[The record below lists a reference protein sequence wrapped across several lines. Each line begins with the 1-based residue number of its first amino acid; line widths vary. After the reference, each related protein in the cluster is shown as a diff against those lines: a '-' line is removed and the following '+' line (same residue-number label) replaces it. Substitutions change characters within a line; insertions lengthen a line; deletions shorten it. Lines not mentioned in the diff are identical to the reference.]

1 MALRFLEP
9 TVECLSD
16 ETVLIQAWKK
26 ASAYIRYHNWFSD
39 TLELDRRAVNLPEFI
54 RDISEELKSG
64 RPVASDP
71 IRMVPAPKSQQWQVT
86 PEGTWEPTEKR
97 KAASKIRPL
106 AHVSLR
112 DQVVATALMMCL
124 ADRVEQRQGNPNVSL
139 ESTELRGMVS
149 YGNRLFSDF
158 RDGKAHQRWGSST
171 LYRGF
176 YEDYQTFLARPEKVA
191 ERINPS
197 DQRVFIV
204 QSDLRQF
211 YDRVT
216 PSLLEERIRDLE
228 QVGDDPAFFDLA
240 VGFLKWSWSKAD
252 VNEVQIYAQQA
263 GINDFSSIVLP
274 QGLVSAGFFA
284 NTALLKFDDEIKAQ
298 IGGGITADLEL
309 HDASRYV
316 DDLRLVVS
324 GPHDTKTETVQKL
337 TFAWLTKL
345 LDRTAPGLQPAE
357 EKTQASAFRADE
369 RPLVQ
374 QSKRMARIQTAISG
388 GIDPIGGGEVLDA
401 VLALVRAQERLAGAG
416 PSDAH
421 NPFKPIPDV
430 RDATVDRFAA
440 GRFRTTFRSLRPLLW
455 GSEEEQRREGED
467 DDLSRFKGVRTR
479 NELDDETRAFALELI
494 AKWVRDP
501 SNVRLLRIALDLWP
515 APDTL
520 QKILLLL
527 RPFTEKGGG
536 RNAPRRVAWY
546 CLSEIMRAG
555 ATETGFVQDP
565 EQLPSSTDLAGYR
578 KLLRAE
584 ASRIIKTKN
593 TDLPWYLKQQ
603 AYLLLATHP
612 PDELRSLRPGKKSPL
627 QPYRSL
633 IRFLLGEFGG
643 LATSDFATY
652 AVLARRSYRGH
663 GKAVEIASAG
673 MTPARL
679 NRIAALDPNFAS
691 ELVATSGDIDDLS
704 PRALADLGIASSTVA
719 GHPSLASLVL
729 GKESREFLRN
739 ERSLLSFATAFLTS
753 LRDLPDGLSSIA
765 PSEIGVRLSENGD
778 TREVIEIFLHPR
790 SLSGSS
796 LYDPPEWAPTNE
808 RWRFQLGFLLRF
820 ILTAQPDF
828 TRSAAHKHWKEGLE
842 IYRAPGSHWHQRIYG
857 LFNGHTA
864 FGDDWLPI
872 SDFTE
877 QLLFGL
883 LWWPGCIPALRS
895 REVVGSPESTLEA
908 LLARLQN
915 LRSLHGT
922 SVAVLPLRLPRAF
935 GPHNGRPLRACVVQT
950 VFPSD
955 GDFAAD
961 DLEMSAP
968 QHRTRHR
975 RHLSAA
981 LAAVKSALALRET
994 HKGMDG
1000 RLDWLILPELS
1011 VHPSDVQTHLV
1022 PFARAH
1028 RTVILAGLTYE
1039 ELFPGQ
1045 PLVNSAVWILPTQD
1059 NHRGLQVLVRR
1070 QGKKHLAPLERSLN
1084 HPNQLV
1090 QSFRPCQWLVGYEW
1104 SSNPNDQP
1112 LWLTGSVCFDA
1123 TDICL
1128 AADLKNNSD
1137 VFVVPALNKDVAT
1150 CDQMALALHYH
1161 MFQMVVVANN
1171 GTYGGSNAYAPF
1183 RDSWQR
1189 QVFHL
1194 HGQPQ
1199 ASIAFFELEHIADF
1213 KRRKDGQPGQ
1223 YQFKPVPAGK

>member
-1 MALRFLEP
+1 MVLRFLEP
-9 TVECLSD
+9 TIACLSD

-54 RDISEELKSG
+54 TAISDELKSG
-64 RPVASDP
+64 RPILSNP

-86 PEGTWEPTEKR
+86 AEGAWEPTEKS

-112 DQVVATALMMCL
+112 DQVIATALMMCL
-124 ADRVEQRQGNPNVSL
+124 ADRVEGRQGNPTL
-139 ESTELRGMVS
+139 PLDRAELRGMVS
-149 YGNRLFSDF
+149 YGNRLFSDY
-158 RDGKAHQRWGSST
+158 RDGTARQRWGSST

-191 ERINPS
+191 ERIDAA
-197 DQRVFIV
+197 DQRIFIV

-216 PSLLEERIRDLE
+216 PALLEERIRGLQ

-240 VGFLKWSWSKAD
+240 VAFLKWSWSKAD
-252 VNEVQIYAQQA
+252 MSEVQLYAQQA
-263 GINDFSSIVLP
+263 GINDFSSVVLP

-284 NTALLKFDDEIKAQ
+284 NIALLAFDDGLKAQ

-316 DDLRLVVS
+316 DDLRLVLS
-324 GPHDTKTETVQKL
+324 GPIDTKIESVQKF
-337 TFAWLTKL
+337 TFAWLTEL
-345 LDRTAPGLQPAE
+345 LDRTAPGLRPAE
-357 EKTQASAFRADE
+357 DKTQASAFRADE

-388 GIDPIGGGEVLDA
+388 GFDPIGGGEVLDA
-401 VLALVRAQERLAGAG
+401 VLSLVRAQERLSGAE
-416 PSDAH
+416 PVDVY

-455 GSEEEQRREGED
+455 ESEEAQRQEGED
-467 DDLSRFKGVRTR
+467 HELSRFRGVRTR
-479 NELDDETRAFALELI
+479 KELDDETRAFALELI

-520 QKILLLL
+520 QKILDLL
-527 RPFTEKGGG
+527 RPFTEKGGR

-565 EQLPSSTDLAGYR
+565 EQLPSSTDLTAYR
-578 KLLRAE
+578 SLLRAE
-584 ASRIIKTKN
+584 ATRIIQTKN

-612 PDELRSLRPGKKSPL
+612 AADLRSIRPGKKSPL

-643 LATSDFATY
+643 LATGDFATY
-652 AVLARRSYRGH
+652 AVLARRSYRDH
-663 GKAVEIASAG
+663 GNAVALAAAA

-679 NRIAALDPNFAS
+679 NRIATLDPNFAA
-691 ELVATSGDIDDLS
+691 ELVAALGDTNDLT
-704 PRALADLGIASSTVA
+704 PRSLVDLGAGSSNVS
-719 GHPSLASLVL
+719 GYLSLASIVL
-729 GKESREFLRN
+729 GKDSRELLRN
-739 ERSLLSFATAFLTS
+739 ERSLISFAIAFLKALKT
-753 LRDLPDGLSSIA
+753 LPEGLTSIA
-765 PSEIGVRLSENGD
+765 PSEIGVCLSTNGGAS
-778 TREVIEIFLHPR
+778 EVDEVLLHPR
-790 SLSGSS
+790 NLSGAS
-796 LYDPPEWAPTNE
+796 LYDPPSWVSAEE

-828 TRSAAHKHWKEGLE
+828 TRGATRKHWKEGLE

-883 LWWPGCIPALRS
+883 LWWPGCIPALQS
-895 REVVGSPESTLEA
+895 REIVGSADATLEA
-908 LLARLQN
+908 LNSRLQY
-915 LRSLHGT
+915 LRGLNGT
-922 SVAVLPLRLPRAF
+922 GVAVLPLRLPRVF

-955 GDFAAD
+955 GDFSVN
-961 DLEMSAP
+961 DLQMSAP
-968 QHRTRHR
+968 AHRTRHR

-981 LAAVKSALALRET
+981 LAAIKSALALRET

-1000 RLDWLILPELS
+1000 RLDWLILPELA
-1011 VHPSDVQTHLV
+1011 VHPDDIQTHLV

-1039 ELFPGQ
+1039 EIFEGQ
-1045 PLVNSAVWILPTQD
+1045 PLVNSAAWILPTQD
-1059 NHRGLQVLVRR
+1059 THRGLQVLVRR
-1070 QGKKHLAPLERSLN
+1070 QGKKHLAPLEQSLN
-1084 HPNQLV
+1084 QAAQLV
-1090 QSFRPCQWLVGYEW
+1090 QSFRPCQWLIGYEW
-1104 SSNPNDQP
+1104 STDTNDEP
-1112 LWLTGSVCFDA
+1112 LWLTGAICFDA

-1137 VFVVPALNKDVAT
+1137 VFVVPALNRDVNT
-1150 CDQMALALHYH
+1150 FDQMALALHYH

-1171 GTYGGSNAYAPF
+1171 GNYGGSNAYAPF

-1189 QVFHL
+1189 QVFHV

-1213 KRRKDGQPGQ
+1213 KRRKSGQPGQ
-1223 YQFKPVPAGK
+1223 YQFKPVPAG

>member
-9 TVECLSD
+9 TVACLSD

-54 RDISEELKSG
+54 TAISDELKSG
-64 RPVASDP
+64 RPIASNP

-86 PEGTWEPTEKR
+86 TEGAWEPIEKS

-112 DQVVATALMMCL
+112 DQVIATALMMCL
-124 ADRVEQRQGNPNVSL
+124 ADRVEERQGNPTL
-139 ESTELRGMVS
+139 PLDRTELRGMVS

-158 RDGKAHQRWGSST
+158 RDGTARQRWGSST

-191 ERINPS
+191 ERIDAS
-197 DQRVFIV
+197 DQRIFIV

-216 PSLLEERIRDLE
+216 PTLLEERIRGL
-228 QVGDDPAFFDLA
+228 QQAGDDPAFFDLA
-240 VGFLKWSWSKAD
+240 IAFLKWSWSKAD
-252 VNEVQIYAQQA
+252 ISEVQLYAHQA
-263 GINDFSSIVLP
+263 GIKDFSSVVLP
-274 QGLVSAGFFA
+274 QGLVAAGFFA
-284 NTALLKFDDEIKAQ
+284 NVALLTFDDELKAQ

-316 DDLRLVVS
+316 DDLRLVIS
-324 GPHDTKTETVQKL
+324 GPTNTKIESVQKL
-337 TFAWLTKL
+337 TFSWLTEL
-345 LDRTAPGLQPAE
+345 LDRTAPGLRPAE
-357 EKTQASAFRADE
+357 DKTQASAFRADE

-388 GIDPIGGGEVLDA
+388 GFDPIGGGEVLDA
-401 VLALVRAQERLAGAG
+401 VLALVRAQERLAGTEPA
-416 PSDAH
+416 DAH

-455 GSEEEQRREGED
+455 ESEEAQRREGED
-467 DDLSRFKGVRTR
+467 DELSRFKGVRTR
-479 NELDDETRAFALELI
+479 KELDDETRAFALELI

-520 QKILLLL
+520 QKILDLL
-527 RPFTEKGGG
+527 RPFTEKGGR

-565 EQLPSSTDLAGYR
+565 EQLPSSTDLAAYR

-584 ASRIIKTKN
+584 ASRIIQTKN

-612 PDELRSLRPGKKSPL
+612 TADLRSLRPGKKSPL

-652 AVLARRSYRGH
+652 AVLARRSYRDH
-663 GKAVEIASAG
+663 GKAVELTTAA

-679 NRIAALDPNFAS
+679 NRIATLDPNFAA
-691 ELVATSGDIDDLS
+691 ELVAASGDTNDLT
-704 PRALADLGIASSTVA
+704 PRSLVDLGVGSSNVS
-719 GHPSLASLVL
+719 GYPSLASIVL
-729 GKESREFLRN
+729 GKESRELLRN
-739 ERSLLSFATAFLTS
+739 ERSLLSFATAFLTAVKT
-753 LRDLPDGLSSIA
+753 LPEGLTSIA
-765 PSEIGVRLSENGD
+765 PSEIGVRLSAKGGAH
-778 TREVIEIFLHPR
+778 EVAELFLHPR
-790 SLSGSS
+790 SLSGAS
-796 LYDPPEWAPTNE
+796 LYDPPAWASADE
-808 RWRFQLGFLLRF
+808 RWRFQLGSLLRF

-828 TRSAAHKHWKEGLE
+828 TRAAKRKHWKEGLE
-842 IYRAPGSHWHQRIYG
+842 VYRAPGSHWHQRIYG

-895 REVVGSPESTLEA
+895 REIVGSAEATLDA
-908 LLARLQN
+908 LNSRLQD
-915 LRSLHGT
+915 LRDLNGT
-922 SVAVLPLRLPRAF
+922 GVAVLPLRLPRVF

-955 GDFAAD
+955 GDFSVS
-961 DLEMSAP
+961 DLQMSAP
-968 QHRTRHR
+968 AHRTRHR

-1000 RLDWLILPELS
+1000 RLDWLILPELA
-1011 VHPSDVQTHLV
+1011 VHPDDIQTHLV

-1039 ELFPGQ
+1039 DLFDGQ
-1045 PLVNSAVWILPTQD
+1045 PLINSAAWILPTQD
-1059 NHRGLQVLVRR
+1059 AHRGLQVLVRR
-1070 QGKKHLAPLERSLN
+1070 QGKKHLAPLEQALN
-1084 HPNQLV
+1084 QPVQLV
-1090 QSFRPCQWLVGYEW
+1090 QSFRPCQWLIGYEW
-1104 SSNPNDQP
+1104 STDANDEP
-1112 LWLTGSVCFDA
+1112 LWLTGAICFDA

-1137 VFVVPALNKDVAT
+1137 VFVVPALNRDVT
-1150 CDQMALALHYH
+1150 TFDQMALALHYH

-1189 QVFHL
+1189 QVFHV

-1213 KRRKDGQPGQ
+1213 KRRKGGQSGQ
-1223 YQFKPVPAGK
+1223 YQFKPVPAGG